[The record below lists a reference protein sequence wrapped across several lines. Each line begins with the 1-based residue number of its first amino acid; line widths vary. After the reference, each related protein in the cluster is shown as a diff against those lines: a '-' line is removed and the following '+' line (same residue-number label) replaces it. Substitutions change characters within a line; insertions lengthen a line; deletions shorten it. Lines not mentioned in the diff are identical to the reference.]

1 MTTLKD
7 SVILWQLKFK
17 GFKMSKRNIYFILA
31 LLGILLPYSIFL
43 PWLLE
48 HGLNLS
54 LLFSEFSVNAVA
66 QTAGLD
72 ILVTTVSLLVFIV
85 FEGRKLGMKNIYI
98 PLVATLVGI
107 AFGLALFLFMRERH
121 YEKESN

>member
-1 MTTLKD
+1 
-7 SVILWQLKFK
+7 
-17 GFKMSKRNIYFILA
+17 MSKRNIYFILA
-31 LLGILLPYSIFL
+31 LLGILLPYSVFL

-54 LLFSEFSVNAVA
+54 LLFTEFSVNSVA
-66 QTAGLD
+66 KTAGLD
-72 ILVTTVSLLVFIV
+72 ILVTTVALLVFIV

-107 AFGLALFLFMRERH
+107 AFGLAIFLFMRERQ